1 MATINGNALDNT
13 IIGTAGDD
21 VLDGGLGDDILRGL
35 AGNDRLMG
43 RGGNDLLYGD
53 AGNDLAQG
61 GLGNDVIAGADGN
74 DRLFGGGAEGAQG
87 PDNDRIY
94 GGNGNDQLHGGWGDD
109 RLDGGNGDDI
119 LHGGF
124 GADILMGGAGNDVL
138 VAGTTEA
145 GLGQSSTLIGGLGA
159 DIFRYAFDID
169 SGSSDDP
176 ESEFEAAN
184 DVIVDFRAGDKLDIS
199 GMFYNE
205 ADGDFFSHKVTFAEL
220 DTNGNGILTDADA
233 GLSIA
238 RETYNG
244 STQFSLTIDF
254 GQVSA
259 SIQEPGFVPSGT
271 VTLFGVTTLQSSD
284 FG

>member
-1 MATINGNALDNT
+1 MFQPGFQLRERPDPRDQVTAQELVHGPLANIRFLRDARTRNLRFDEIGPELGHRWHELGHATTLPQ
-13 IIGTAGDD
+13 
-21 VLDGGLGDDILRGL
+21 
-35 AGNDRLMG
+35 
-43 RGGNDLLYGD
+43 YS
-53 AGNDLAQG
+53 
-61 GLGNDVIAGADGN
+61 ADTQ
-74 DRLFGGGAEGAQG
+74 EGSQYSVHSQIE
-87 PDNDRIY
+87 N
-94 GGNGNDQLHGGWGDD
+94 
-109 RLDGGNGDDI
+109 
-119 LHGGF
+119 
-124 GADILMGGAGNDVL
+124 
-138 VAGTTEA
+138 
-145 GLGQSSTLIGGLGA
+145 
-159 DIFRYAFDID
+159 
-169 SGSSDDP
+169 GSSDDP

-184 DVIVDFRAGDKLDIS
+184 DTIVDFRAGDNLDIS

-259 SIQEPGFVPSGT
+259 SIQEPGFVPSGS
-271 VTLFGVTTLQSSD
+271 VTLFGVTTLQASD